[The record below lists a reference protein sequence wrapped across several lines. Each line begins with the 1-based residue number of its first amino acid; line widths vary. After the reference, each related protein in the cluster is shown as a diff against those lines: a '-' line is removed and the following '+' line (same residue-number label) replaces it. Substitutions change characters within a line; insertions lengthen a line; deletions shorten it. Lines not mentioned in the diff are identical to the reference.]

1 MKKLISLIDYIGKS
15 ELNQV
20 FFYLPVIF
28 IFYLIVMPETGYCK
42 SGKTPFDFNAVA
54 SQAEKLANAA
64 YKAATNRAPEF
75 LRNLGYDQ
83 WRDIRFKSNFSPW
96 HQENLPFEIQ
106 FFHLGFYYA
115 LPVEIYTVNERVTSK
130 FPFSAKFFDYGQNQF
145 ETDFPENLGYG
156 GFRIHYNINQP
167 DYKDE
172 FAVFLGASYFRGI
185 GKNMQY
191 GLSARGLAID
201 TGLDSGEEFPRFSK
215 FWIVKPSMDAEKIV
229 VFALLESKSY
239 TGAYKFTIHPGEQT
253 TMDVRSRIYQRHS
266 VAKLGIAPLT
276 SMFFYGENSNCQPYT
291 DYRPEVHDSD
301 GLLIHQAN
309 GEWIW
314 QPIQNPEVLSISSF
328 EATNPS
334 GFGLLQRDREFDHY
348 QDLEANYHNR
358 PSAWIKA
365 TGGDWGKG
373 RIELIMI
380 PSDKEINDNVVAFW
394 VPETGNKEVAL
405 SFSYELSWYQ
415 PVKSPHGGGIVNA
428 TFTTADK
435 KEKTRTFLVD
445 FKGGGLDELGNNAY
459 PGARVDVGENISIVE
474 QQVQKNSYINGWRM
488 MLKIR
493 GKDKSTLEK
502 VFESQSEPINLRAYL
517 HMGEDVL
524 SETWSY
530 IFYP

>member
-1 MKKLISLIDYIGKS
+1 MKKLTPLLDHNGRSERNALFLYFLVILISCLIIG
-15 ELNQV
+15 
-20 FFYLPVIF
+20 PGI
-28 IFYLIVMPETGYCK
+28 GYGN
-42 SGKTPFDFNAVA
+42 SGENGFDFNAVA
-54 SQAEKLANAA
+54 DRAEKLANAPYEA
-64 YKAATNRAPEF
+64 PKNQAPEF
-75 LRNLGYDQ
+75 IRNLNYDQ

-115 LPVEIYTVNERVTSK
+115 LPVEIYTVNQRVTSK
-130 FPFSAKFFDYGQNQF
+130 FPFSPKFFNYGQNQF
-145 ETDFPENLGYG
+145 EEEFPDKLDYA
-156 GFRIHYNINQP
+156 GFRIHYPINQP

-215 FWIVKPSMDAEKIV
+215 FWIVKPGMDAEKIV
-229 VFALLESKSY
+229 VYALLESKSY
-239 TGAYKFTIHPGEQT
+239 TGAYKFTIQPGEQT
-253 TMDVRSRIYQRHS
+253 TMTVRSRIYQRHP
-266 VAKLGIAPLT
+266 VAKIGIAPLT
-276 SMFFYGENSNCQPYT
+276 SMFFYGENSSCRDFT
-291 DYRPEVHDSD
+291 DFRPEVHDSD
-301 GLLIHQAN
+301 GLLIHQAS

-314 QPIQNPEVLSISSF
+314 HPIQNPKVLAISSF
-328 EATNPS
+328 EATNPK
-334 GFGLLQRDREFDHY
+334 GFGLLQRDLAFDHY

-358 PSAWIKA
+358 PSAWIKP

-380 PSDKEINDNVVAFW
+380 PSDEEINDNVVAFW
-394 VPETGNKEVAL
+394 VPETGKKKNAL

-415 PVKSPHGGGIVNA
+415 PEKSPHGGGVVDA
-428 TFTTADK
+428 TFPAADK

-445 FKGGGLDELGNNAY
+445 FKGGRLDKLGDNAY
-459 PGARVDVGENISIVE
+459 PGARVSVGENISIVE
-474 QQVQKNSYINGWRM
+474 QQVQKNPHINGWRM
-488 MLKIR
+488 MVKIR

-502 VFESQSEPINLRAYL
+502 VFEDQSEPINLRAYL
-517 HMGEDVL
+517 HMGKDVL